1 MKYAVLIDVD
11 GDWMYV
17 PENSKCFKNHP
28 DPKLFLTIEEAEEEQ
43 GKWNTGIVVEY
54 ISQVIK
60 PMTQD
65 ERQRA
70 KVRAYKNGK

>member
-17 PENSKCFKNHP
+17 PENPKCFKNHP

-43 GKWNTGIVVEY
+43 GKEVCCNH
-54 ISQVIK
+54 
-60 PMTQD
+60 D
-65 ERQRA
+65 LQR
-70 KVRAYKNGK
+70 